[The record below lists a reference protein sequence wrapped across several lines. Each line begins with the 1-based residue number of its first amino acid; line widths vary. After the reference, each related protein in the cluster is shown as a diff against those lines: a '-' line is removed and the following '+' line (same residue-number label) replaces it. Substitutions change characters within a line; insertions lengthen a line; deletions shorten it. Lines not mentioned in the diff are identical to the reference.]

1 MRRTLVLLGFALA
14 LSTPAAAQEAA
25 RSFTPTRLAAARELL
40 EVVNVQQISS
50 AAVEV
55 MLEQQ
60 IETNPEMAPY
70 RATMLQWARD
80 VFASEEAR
88 DAFSRLYAAEF
99 TEEDLRALTAFYR
112 TPLGK
117 RLADSQGTLARRG
130 GEVGRR
136 LAESHQADLIARL
149 AKVKV
154 EP

>member
-1 MRRTLVLLGFALA
+1 MRRTLVLLGFVLA
-14 LSTPAAAQEAA
+14 VSTPAAAQE
-25 RSFTPTRLAAARELL
+25 RTFTPSHMAAARELL
-40 EVVNVQQISS
+40 QVVNVQQITS

-80 VFASEEAR
+80 VFASEEAS

-99 TEEDLRALTAFYR
+99 SEADLRALTAFYR

-117 RLADSQGTLARRG
+117 RLADSQGALARRG
-130 GEVGRR
+130 GEIGRQ

-154 EP
+154 TP